1 MLQGKGNILDK
12 QVKRN
17 RFFNHHDHHHT
28 FSNHDDDEQTRGRI
42 ALQGDLRIVC
52 VELASRQFH
61 RGCVR
66 GTAISQQQT
75 WEYDHDEYDDNDFD
89 HVDESCDSDHIKGV

>member
-1 MLQGKGNILDK
+1 MVCNPK
-12 QVKRN
+12 VKKICN
-17 RFFNHHDHHHT
+17 CSLKIKLTHD
-28 FSNHDDDEQTRGRI
+28 QR
-42 ALQGDLRIVC
+42 APQGDWRTAFAS
-52 VELASRQFH
+52 LASRQFH